1 MIFQAEGFQNF
12 FDHMLLLTLF
22 HLLAQLEASG
32 HVHRLLHREIG
43 VQLIVLHDVRGQLTE
58 LAQVT
63 LLTVH
68 RNRTIDACCL
78 VSRQNVE
85 QRTLAGT
92 GWSHNRGQLSG
103 TQLPAD
109 LLQDGLHIVATSFL
123 DPVGKI
129 VEGQIDGWPGRQM
142 GQRLR
147 LRRDDLHPDG
157 AIFPVIIIEQIV
169 SDAAT
174 AARGH
179 HIDRFR
185 HAFATLSGSV
195 RFVRF
200 SLFTRFHAR
209 DYANPA
215 QA

>member
-32 HVHRLLHREIG
+32 HVHRLLHRQIG
-43 VQLIVLHDVRGQLTE
+43 VQLIVLHDVSGQLTE

-157 AIFPVIIIEQIV
+157 AIFHIV
-169 SDAAT
+169 LEHVFLIHGVR
-174 AARGH
+174 RGGG
-179 HIDRFR
+179 RT
-185 HAFATLSGSV
+185 TL
-195 RFVRF
+195 RC
-200 SLFTRFHAR
+200 
-209 DYANPA
+209 
-215 QA
+215 